1 MILWNIKN
9 FITYFESIKIINMN
23 TDFLVTIIF
32 ITVLVIFIYWY
43 AGYSTRTGKLEDK
56 NQNYIPDSWEE
67 NFSWFFSMKGL
78 IMFVLGLVLGY
89 SIHGII

>member
-1 MILWNIKN
+1 MEYKN
-9 FITYFESIKIINMN
+9 FHNLLK
-23 TDFLVTIIF
+23 IIF

-43 AGYSTRTGKLEDK
+43 AGYSTRTGKLEDA

-67 NFSWFFSMKGL
+67 NFSWFFSLKGL

-89 SIHGII
+89 ALHGAL